1 MSEQR
6 IKELLEELRGE
17 LQRTDGV
24 DEALLASVRT
34 LESNIGDLVDPAVD
48 SDENT
53 VLDDAIALEAV
64 FAASHPVAEKI
75 IRELINSLSR
85 IGIKPRSCLRG

>member
-17 LQRTDGV
+17 MQRTDSV
-24 DEALLASVRT
+24 DEALLTSIRS
-34 LESNIGDLVDPAVD
+34 LESNIGDLVDPTVD
-48 SDENT
+48 SSENT
-53 VLDDAIALEAV
+53 GLDDAIALEAV

-85 IGIKPRSCLRG
+85 IGI

>member
-17 LQRTDGV
+17 MQRTDSV
-24 DEALLASVRT
+24 DEALLTSIRS
-34 LESNIGDLVDPAVD
+34 LESNIGDLVDPTVD
-48 SDENT
+48 SSENT
-53 VLDDAIALEAV
+53 VLVDAIALEAV

-85 IGIKPRSCLRG
+85 IGI

>member
-64 FAASHPVAEKI
+64 FAASHPVAEKL
-75 IRELINSLSR
+75 IRDLINSLSR
-85 IGIKPRSCLRG
+85 IGI

>member
-64 FAASHPVAEKI
+64 FAASHPLAEKI

-85 IGIKPRSCLRG
+85 IGI

>member
-24 DEALLASVRT
+24 DEALIASVKT

-85 IGIKPRSCLRG
+85 IGI

>member
-1 MSEQR
+1 
-6 IKELLEELRGE
+6 
-17 LQRTDGV
+17 
-24 DEALLASVRT
+24 
-34 LESNIGDLVDPAVD
+34 VDPAVD

-85 IGIKPRSCLRG
+85 IGI